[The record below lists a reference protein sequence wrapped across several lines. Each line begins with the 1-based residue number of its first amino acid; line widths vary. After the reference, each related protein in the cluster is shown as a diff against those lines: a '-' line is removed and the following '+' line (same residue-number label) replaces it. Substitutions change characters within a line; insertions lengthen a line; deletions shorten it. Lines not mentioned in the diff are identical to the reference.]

1 LVNFIIER
9 KRLGTAGALSLLET
23 PLSSPFFVINVD
35 LLTNVDFRTM
45 LRFHETEGNQ
55 LKMTVRE
62 EGHRVAFGV
71 VRLKGSRVLGVE
83 EKPVRKYFVNVGL
96 YVIDSSA
103 LSLIPSNSF
112 YDMPDFIN
120 KLIFNGKQVGSFPI
134 HEYWLD
140 IGRYDELEKV
150 QRDANFL

>member
-1 LVNFIIER
+1 MVNFIIER

-71 VRLKGSRVLGVE
+71 VRLKGYWVLKKSQFE
-83 EKPVRKYFVNVGL
+83 NILLMWAYILLILQL
-96 YVIDSSA
+96 Y
-103 LSLIPSNSF
+103 L
-112 YDMPDFIN
+112 
-120 KLIFNGKQVGSFPI
+120 
-134 HEYWLD
+134 
-140 IGRYDELEKV
+140 
-150 QRDANFL
+150 